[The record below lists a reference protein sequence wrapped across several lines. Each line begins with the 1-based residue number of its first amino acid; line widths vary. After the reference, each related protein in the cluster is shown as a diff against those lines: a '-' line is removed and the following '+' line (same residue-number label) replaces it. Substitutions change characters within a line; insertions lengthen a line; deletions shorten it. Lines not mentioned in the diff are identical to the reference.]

1 MSSYLDYYNFPL
13 LGSQPKSIPCL
24 QLVQNSAA
32 KCLTKSERQV
42 HIISILAT
50 RYELSP
56 CIHSS
61 GHTHLSDPTGLSSW
75 WDYTFLNTFFLW
87 NSYISLQKMW
97 KRVEDE
103 FVTVC
108 VFWVWILLSKITCEI
123 LLYKVKWYFKALY
136 GNAKSLTAFCPIFWF
151 TLYDL
156 RVKSI
161 QERHKVK

>member
-1 MSSYLDYYNFPL
+1 MLSPVKKYCNKLIFFLTQAYLERLLCIMSSYLDYYNFPL
-13 LGSQPKSIPCL
+13 LGSQPNSIPCL

-75 WDYTFLNTFFLW
+75 WDYTFFKHPFPLMKQLLLISHYKRCEREWKMNLW
-87 NSYISLQKMW
+87 LCVCFEY
-97 KRVEDE
+97 E
-103 FVTVC
+103 FY
-108 VFWVWILLSKITCEI
+108 WVKLH
-123 LLYKVKWYFKALY
+123 VKYY
-136 GNAKSLTAFCPIFWF
+136 YT
-151 TLYDL
+151 
-156 RVKSI
+156 R
-161 QERHKVK
+161 